1 MSLFLSLIMIQ
12 VVIFGILLAFLRVI
26 LTKNISTATSH
37 LSELNQD
44 YTQKLEE
51 AQKRIRDADKYYD
64 DMLLKAKSEA
74 EKTRMQILK
83 EAGESQQLIV
93 NQSRKQSE
101 EIIETA
107 QKSKEALLAE
117 VEQRIAQGATQKAC
131 ELIQQILPEII
142 TKPLHEIWVEALS
155 KHGLEELDRLNVARE
170 VQEVTVVSAY
180 SLTAAQKNEL
190 EKKIAVKLGRE
201 PVFKNE
207 VDPDLIA
214 GIRVRLGSVMIDG
227 SLKFKVKEVARHA

>member
-1 MSLFLSLIMIQ
+1 MSLFLSLISIQ
-12 VVIFGILLAFLRVI
+12 LVIFGILLAFLRVI
-26 LTKNISTATSH
+26 LTKNISKATSH
-37 LSELNQD
+37 ISELNQD

-51 AQKRIRDADKYYD
+51 AQKRLREADKYYD
-64 DMLLKAKSEA
+64 DMLLKAKTEA

-83 EAGESQQLIV
+83 EAGESQQSIV

-117 VEQRIAQGATQKAC
+117 VEQRISEGATRKAC
-131 ELIQQILPEII
+131 ELIQEILPEVI
-142 TKPLHEIWVEALS
+142 TKAMHEAWVEALA

-170 VQEVTVVSAY
+170 IKEATLVSAHP
-180 SLTAAQKNEL
+180 LTAAQKTEL
-190 EKKIAVKLGRE
+190 EKKIAGKLGRE
-201 PVFKNE
+201 MVFKNE
-207 VDPDLIA
+207 VDPGLIA
-214 GIRVRLGSVMIDG
+214 GIKVSLGSVVIDG